1 MSRVVA
7 LLLVNPVFSHWLA
20 FGLEQQ
26 GYLVLRSEEAEADLT
41 RPDDTLLSWRPD
53 IWLVSAGLWRQA
65 RQSPLR
71 QQKGQGDWQWLAD
84 DSQTAVSTTSLWPT
98 EPRAL
103 LLRLHEHLAA
113 RGDHHGGVLQ
123 QGLLRL
129 DSSTQTASIG
139 HLPLPLSAQGLRLL
153 QLFLQHPGRV
163 FSRQQLLDAVWGDY
177 GAIEPRSVDAQVYRL
192 RRQLEAHGQG
202 DLLES
207 VRGQGYRLRADVRRS
222 SPLATTTR
230 FSL

>member
-7 LLLVNPVFSHWLA
+7 LLVADPLLSHWLA

-26 GYLVLRSEEAEADLT
+26 GYLVLRSEQAESDLAE
-41 RPDDTLLSWRPD
+41 PDDSVLAWRPD
-53 IWLVSAGLWRQA
+53 VWLVSAGLWRQA

-71 QQKGQGDWQWLAD
+71 QQKGNGSWQWLAD
-84 DSQTAVSTTSLWPT
+84 SHAPVSAPDLWPT

-103 LLRLHEHLAA
+103 LLRLHEHLASKRDGHA
-113 RGDHHGGVLQ
+113 SVLNHGP
-123 QGLLRL
+123 LRL

-153 QLFLQHPGRV
+153 QLFLQNPGRV

-177 GAIEPRSVDAQVYRL
+177 SAIEPRSVDAQIYRL
-192 RRQLEAHGQG
+192 RRQLEEHGQG

-207 VRGQGYRLRADVRRS
+207 VRGQGYRLRPDVRRAP
-222 SPLATTTR
+222 PLPATAR

>member
-7 LLLVNPVFSHWLA
+7 LLLTDPLLSHWLA

-26 GYLVLRSEEAEADLT
+26 GYLVLRSEQAEADLT
-41 RPDDTLLSWRPD
+41 QPDDNLLSWHPD
-53 IWLVSAGLWRQA
+53 VWLASAGLWRQA

-71 QQKGQGDWQWLAD
+71 QQKGRGDWQWLAD
-84 DSQTAVSTTSLWPT
+84 SVVPVSAPDLWPT

-103 LLRLHEHLAA
+103 LLRLHEHLASRQDSHA
-113 RGDHHGGVLQ
+113 AVLQ
-123 QGLLRL
+123 QGALRL
-129 DSSTQTASIG
+129 DSSTQTASVG

-153 QLFLQHPGRV
+153 HLFLQHPGRV

-222 SPLATTTR
+222 APLATTMR

>member
-7 LLLVNPVFSHWLA
+7 LLLVDPLLSHWLA

-26 GYLVLRSEEAEADLT
+26 GYLVLRSEQAEVDLA
-41 RPDDTLLSWRPD
+41 RPDDTVLGWRPD
-53 IWLVSAGLWRQA
+53 VWLVSAALWRQT

-71 QQKGQGDWQWLAD
+71 QHKSGGDWQWLAD
-84 DSQTAVSTTSLWPT
+84 TALPVSAPDIWPS

-113 RGDHHGGVLQ
+113 RHGSHATLLQ
-123 QGLLRL
+123 HGSLRL
-129 DSSTQTASIG
+129 DSATQTASVG
-139 HLPLPLSAQGLRLL
+139 HLALPLSAQGLRLL
-153 QLFLQHPGRV
+153 QLFLQNPGRV

-177 GAIEPRSVDAQVYRL
+177 GGIEPRSVDAQVYRL

-207 VRGQGYRLRADVRRS
+207 VRGQGYRLRPDVRRAP
-222 SPLATTTR
+222 PLAATTR

>member
-7 LLLVNPVFSHWLA
+7 LLIVDPLLSHWLA

-26 GYLVLRSEEAEADLT
+26 GYLVLRSEQAEADLT
-41 RPDDTLLSWRPD
+41 QPDDAVLAWRPD
-53 IWLVSAGLWRQA
+53 VWLASAALWRQA

-71 QQKGQGDWQWLAD
+71 QQKGHGDWQWLAD
-84 DSQTAVSTTSLWPT
+84 SVVPVSAPDLWPT

-113 RGDHHGGVLQ
+113 RHDNQAAILQ
-123 QGLLRL
+123 QGALRL
-129 DSSTQTASIG
+129 DSTTQTASIG
-139 HLPLPLSAQGLRLL
+139 HLPLLLSAQGLRLL

-192 RRQLEAHGQG
+192 RRQLEVHGQG

-207 VRGQGYRLRADVRRS
+207 VRGQGYRLRPDVRRNA
-222 SPLATTTR
+222 PLASGTR